1 MNRRALLKLS
11 AVAAITR
18 SAASFGIA
26 NASQKMRVVIAGA
39 GIVGA
44 SIAYHLAKA
53 GVAVSVIDKQGPATH
68 ASRGTFAW
76 VNATWAK
83 QPRHY
88 HQFSQQGVA
97 NWHDL
102 QRDLNI
108 PIVWGGSLE
117 WFTNIERE
125 QKLAEQIVEQVA
137 WGEPAEML
145 SLADVAKLEPKLSIP
160 TNSELIEPRVA
171 YSPND
176 GALDPVLTTERLLKA
191 AEQFGATINYPSE
204 LQAVNAVND
213 RLVSVETSTGLI
225 KADRL
230 VLATGAAPDTA
241 KQFAG
246 IQLPQRTTPG
256 AIAITKP
263 MPSLMNRII
272 VAPGVHMHQRVDGR
286 VVLGEQEGAP
296 KTAAHAQRLQNRPNE
311 FPSLAL
317 AKQHGNRMLD
327 IAKNVI
333 PEITV
338 AEIENAYIGWRPLPI
353 DGHPVIGASP
363 EKPDVYLAVMHSGVS
378 LAPIV
383 GQLVAQELIADEK
396 LAGLENYRPGRDFNT
411 IKRY

>member
-125 QKLAEQIVEQVA
+125 QKLAEQIVEQVT

-176 GALDPVLTTERLLKA
+176 GALDPVLATERLLKA

-246 IQLPQRTTPG
+246 IELPQRTTPG

-296 KTAAHAQRLQNRPNE
+296 KTATHAQRLQNRPNE

-333 PEITV
+333 PEITA

-396 LAGLENYRPGRDFNT
+396 LAGLENYRPSRDFNT